1 MYLVDDRVGG
11 VGDGHGRR
19 RDDEVLLPLHHNI
32 GAAVPSGVT

>member
-1 MYLVDDRVGG
+1 MYLVDNRVGG
-11 VGDGHGRR
+11 VRDGHGRR